1 MGKMVF
7 NLVSW
12 GMDSVLTGIGN
23 IFGDKDPG
31 QTHLEKAFEGMF
43 GVFKIIGGMAS
54 FWLASRML
62 MPWKLLSDV
71 KAMKL
76 LGSALTIAE
85 KPQPGPPKPVPEP
98 TRGLATRGLVPTKTR
113 CSYYLFYYV
122 VLISKCFTCI
132 FHILLCSWT
141 RRQKTTTMILKSLMC
156 F

>member
-7 NLVSW
+7 KLVSW
-12 GMDSVLTGIGN
+12 GMDNVLTGVGN

-31 QTHLEKAFEGMF
+31 QTNFEKAFEAMF

-71 KAMKL
+71 KAMRL

-85 KPQPGPPKPVPEP
+85 KPQPAPPTGNKPKIKN
-98 TRGLATRGLVPTKTR
+98 RK
-113 CSYYLFYYV
+113 F
-122 VLISKCFTCI
+122 
-132 FHILLCSWT
+132 
-141 RRQKTTTMILKSLMC
+141 KSRW
-156 F
+156 